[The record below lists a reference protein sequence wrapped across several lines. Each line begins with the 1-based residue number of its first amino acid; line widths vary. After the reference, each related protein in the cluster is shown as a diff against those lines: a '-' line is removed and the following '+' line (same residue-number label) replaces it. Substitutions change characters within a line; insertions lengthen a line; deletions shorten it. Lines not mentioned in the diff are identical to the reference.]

1 MSSSQ
6 LTFTPS
12 FFRGVG
18 SPHQPEY
25 YLVNYPLVNY
35 HNYGKSQVLM
45 MNNFIIIM
53 MFISFAHFHC
63 PPIFHES
70 ECQDAATRAG
80 TAASEPSGSA
90 RQQRRGA
97 AERRGAETKRGGAR

>member
-1 MSSSQ
+1 
-6 LTFTPS
+6 
-12 FFRGVG
+12 
-18 SPHQPEY
+18 
-25 YLVNYPLVNY
+25 
-35 HNYGKSQVLM
+35 M
-45 MNNFIIIM
+45 MNNFILIM
-53 MFISFAHFHC
+53 MFNSFAHFHC

-97 AERRGAETKRGGAR
+97 AERRGAETKRGGARGPVGVGVGEWGKNKNEHVYIYIYINILL